1 MKTILIGVLSSACL
15 ALLPGC
21 GNKATTATPTIDMAK
36 MPMVGPPDLGC
47 YANPQTSNELL
58 NSCPPSGVSVDK
70 IDKHPTLPLLNADG
84 TRPPLP

>member
-1 MKTILIGVLSSACL
+1 MKTILLGVLSSACL
-15 ALLPGC
+15 AVLPGC
-21 GNKATTATPTIDMAK
+21 GNKTTTSHTPDMAK
-36 MPMVGPPDLGC
+36 LQMLGPPDLGC

-58 NSCPPSGVSVDK
+58 NSCPPSGVSVDQ